1 MKVKKKTLLLIAS
14 IVWLIAGFN
23 ILHIGLDTYKNYVTI
38 INIVLSL
45 VVFLIFWFM
54 IFSKLVFKH
63 TKRIKSF
70 TDELNFFLKFFDKKS
85 FLIMI
90 FMIVFGILIRKLH
103 LAPDVFIAVF
113 YTGLGSAL
121 FLAGLLFGYNYFKYL
136 KMEG

>member
-1 MKVKKKTLLLIAS
+1 MKVKKNTLLLIAS

-23 ILHIGLDTYKNYVTI
+23 ILHIGLNTYKNYVTI
-38 INIVLSL
+38 INIFLSL
-45 VVFLIFWFM
+45 VVFSIFWFM

-63 TKRIKSF
+63 THRIKSF
-70 TDELNFFLKFFDKKS
+70 KDELHFFLKFFDKKS
-85 FLIMI
+85 FIIMI
-90 FMIVFGILIRKLH
+90 FMITFGVLIRKLH

-136 KMEG
+136 KMED